1 MSAKKVETFAEIVK
15 EMRVEWAQVYF
26 SEGSRR
32 KDGEY
37 CDNEFVAI
45 EPSNVADRLEAAHN
59 RDVARLVA
67 ALKALAEDTC
77 QHCDARYCRA
87 TCHNGE
93 PQIPCRVVYEAQ
105 QIVREFAPEEP
116 KQDADDDM
124 PFG

>member
-1 MSAKKVETFAEIVK
+1 MSAEKVETFAEIVK
-15 EMRVEWAQVYF
+15 EMRDEWAQVYF

-32 KDGEY
+32 KNGEY

-45 EPSNVADRLEAAHN
+45 EPSIVADRLEAAHN

-77 QHCDARYCRA
+77 QHCGDRYCE
-87 TCHNGE
+87 NDGE
-93 PQIPCRVVYEAQ
+93 QVHLPCRVVYEAQ

-124 PFG
+124 PFGR